1 MDLVEAYPETKH
13 VNSAPLIAGKK
24 ANEDPTPKPFRQLL
38 EKTVRSWSKKEKLLW
53 VGYLVK
59 RLIERPHDNL

>member
-1 MDLVEAYPETKH
+1 MDLVEAYPETEH
-13 VNSAPLIAGKK
+13 VDSAPSIVGRK
-24 ANEDPTPKPFRQLL
+24 ANKSPTSKPFRQLL